1 MHYHDIA
8 LVILVLLGNVAALY
22 CGLNLNKD

>member
-1 MHYHDIA
+1 MPYHDIA

-22 CGLNLNKD
+22 CGLTLNKE